1 MKRIDIRSYP
11 FRLRLHLLPIL
22 VWLGAVACVIG
33 LFSRRSQRFE
43 VLGLAQGQMRQI
55 AATSPARLDSVSVR
69 LFEQVQEGQTLVV
82 LNTVLDDEQPRRQL
96 QAELNT
102 VLAEIERL
110 TAQLVPTQ
118 DTLFAE
124 KADRETTRISDSRRF
139 SVDVD
144 NARLDILRLRAL
156 VETDKITLEDLAW
169 DVKITEQL
177 VSEQAVA
184 PYELQKTKTR
194 HNTLAKKIEENE
206 HLLEQARAA
215 LEQALRR
222 SEQYG
227 QSRPHHPSVEGAL
240 DVVRKAIK
248 VQEERMNEVLTQI
261 ESLDR
266 REALELKAPFGG
278 VVSQILHHQTEVVLA
293 GEPIMTVSEGEVTE
307 IIAYA
312 SESQMSL
319 IKEGMA
325 VELIKGSEPA
335 KTQIERSEVTYVG
348 PVVEPMPA
356 QLWLNPNVPQW
367 GRPFLIKAPAQMKLT
382 IGEKVGIRTQ

>member
-1 MKRIDIRSYP
+1 MKRIDIKSYP

-69 LFEQVQEGQTLVV
+69 LFEQVQEGQTLAV
-82 LNTVLDDEQPRRQL
+82 LNTVLDDEQPRQQL

-194 HNTLAKKIEENE
+194 HNALAKKIEENE
-206 HLLEQARAA
+206 HLLKQARAT

-227 QSRPHHPSVEGAL
+227 QSQPHHPSVEGAL